1 MSYCGNCGAQIDGQ
15 QNFCAGCGASVSEAN
30 APAQQ
35 PMEASTVSVAA
46 QQDSEAALRK
56 PKKLNAQAPPP
67 AERSRKKILTVVLA
81 IFLVGAMAA
90 VAGVVYFGYRVKQ
103 NASAALDKLQT
114 GGDGANRKVKSDALA
129 PHNSR
134 NSDSSRDG
142 SSRKNTDQSNP
153 QDGKQQDGDDAK
165 VAKGLDAIGGL
176 MDKMGFG
183 DPPPNPYKELPIVQP
198 DDIHKNFCDPNH
210 EATDLPNSS
219 TPLFGSSGIPMEKGL
234 LVVHA
239 WGRKSG
245 DSESINTVSRITN
258 KYVEIGDSGTY
269 FLNPDAEKGDPDS
282 AVREVCTYDLQSAH
296 GLATGFVKYGPLTL
310 PGTTIINI
318 SLELFRAL
326 KESGKI
332 DFRYLEYYAADP
344 PEAGGYLHWDRGVL
358 TRVEPG
364 DVSWPVIVN
373 GTPTKLPTIHAA
385 GTVLVE
391 SKKAQELSK
400 DPADRPLATDL
411 YVLDDPTNPLVLLFR
426 QNINNFRVQVT
437 EIRFPLPAPEKKIE
451 QELSKN
457 KKALV
462 YGIYFDYNSD
472 EIKKESEPVLKEI
485 AQPMAD
491 RPTWKLMI
499 TGHTDNIGGHKY
511 NLELSQRRSASV
523 KKALVDRYDVDPN
536 RLSTSGSGDYAPIDT
551 NDTLEGRAR
560 NRRVELTLD

>member
-1 MSYCGNCGAQIDGQ
+1 MSYCGNCGIQIGGGQ
-15 QNFCAGCGASVSEAN
+15 TFCSGCGARVSTEDPSARWFAEVN
-30 APAQQ
+30 PKAGNDRQ
-35 PMEASTVSVAA
+35 ES
-46 QQDSEAALRK
+46 SEAALQQLAT
-56 PKKLNAQAPPP
+56 LNAQAPPP
-67 AERSRKKILTVVLA
+67 TKNFRKKILIAVLVLV
-81 IFLVGAMAA
+81 LVGAIAA
-90 VAGVVYFGYRVKQ
+90 VAGAVYVGYRVKQ
-103 NASAALDKLQT
+103 KATAALDKLE
-114 GGDGANRKVKSDALA
+114 GGDDGDHKATSDNVA
-129 PHNSR
+129 PGNSGHD
-134 NSDSSRDG
+134 NSNDD
-142 SSRKNTDQSNP
+142 SSRKNKDQRKP
-153 QDGKQQDGDDAK
+153 QEGKQQDVDDSK

-183 DPPPNPYKELPIVQP
+183 DPPPNPYQELPVAQP
-198 DDIHKNFCDPNH
+198 EDIHKNFCDPNH

-219 TPLFGSSGIPMEKGL
+219 TPLVGNSGIPMEKGL

-269 FLNPDAEKGDPDS
+269 FLNPDAEKGESDS
-282 AVREVCTYDLQSAH
+282 AVREVCTNDLQSAH
-296 GLATGFVKYGPLTL
+296 GLATGFVKDGPVTL

-332 DFRYLEYYAADP
+332 DFRYLEYYPAGP
-344 PEAGGYLHWDRGVL
+344 PGAGGYLHWDRGVL

-385 GTVLVE
+385 GTVVVE

-411 YVLDDPTNPLVLLFR
+411 YVLDDPTNPLVVLFR
-426 QNINNFRVQVT
+426 QNINNFRVQTT

-451 QELSKN
+451 QELLKN

-485 AQPMAD
+485 AQAMAD
-491 RPTWKLMI
+491 RPDWKLMI

-511 NLELSQRRSASV
+511 NLDLSQRRSASV
-523 KKALVDRYDVDPN
+523 KKALIERYRVDPN
-536 RLSTSGSGDYAPIDT
+536 RLSTSGNGDYAPIDT